1 MLYCPIRSGAAE
13 RRRKN
18 EAGMDQASVPKRR
31 LNPYGRDLRRA
42 RIFARLREG
51 WAYGDIAQEER
62 LTSRR
67 IPQIVRETL
76 QRRAVDGRPEHA
88 MLPLAPPQP
97 PLRRTRGAPP
107 PRRHHADPPHTHLL
121 P

>member
-67 IPQIVRETL
+67 IRQIVSETL
-76 QRRAVDGRPEHA
+76 QRRAVDRRPEHA
-88 MLPLAPPQP
+88 MLQLARLEPA
-97 PLRRTRGAPP
+97 LRLAAGALAKGEIEAISP
-107 PRRHHADPPHTHLL
+107 
-121 P
+121 